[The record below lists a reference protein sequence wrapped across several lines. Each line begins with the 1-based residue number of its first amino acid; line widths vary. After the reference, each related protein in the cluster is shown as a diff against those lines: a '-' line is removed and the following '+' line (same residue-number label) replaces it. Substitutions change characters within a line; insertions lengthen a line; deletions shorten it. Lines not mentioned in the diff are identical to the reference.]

1 MKTLVILAAA
11 LSLAACATESGS
23 GEAVGA
29 PRTTWR
35 CDGGSSFTVSYTDG
49 SARVRAGGR
58 SYNLPHAVSGSG
70 ARYAGGG
77 VQFWEHAGTSTL
89 TGAAGGPY
97 ANCRH

>member
-1 MKTLVILAAA
+1 MKTRA
-11 LSLAACATESGS
+11 LMFAVFLLGACATDGG

-35 CDGGSSFTVSYTDG
+35 CDGGSSFTVSYTTN
-49 SARVRAGGR
+49 SARVSAHGR
-58 SYNLPHAVSGSG
+58 SYTLPHARSGSG

-77 VQFWEHAGTSTL
+77 VEFWEHGGTSTL